1 MMNILMTGA
10 TGLVG
15 TALTQTLSRAGH
27 TVYRLLRPG
36 SEKRDRPPERVFDI
50 PWTLDHPEI
59 TELPG
64 GAGGHEVDASINLAG
79 ASVAGARWTA
89 ERKVLLG
96 SSRVRTTRGLV
107 AAIAKMKKPPRV
119 LISASAIGYYGDRG
133 DELLTESSAGGQGF
147 LAELA
152 KQWEAEAL
160 QAEALGVRVVLAR
173 FGIILAKHGGALP
186 QMMTPFR
193 FGLGATLGSGR
204 QWTSWISLADVVEII
219 RRTLEDDKLS
229 GPVNV
234 VSPAAVTNAEFTK
247 VLAEVLHRP
256 AIFAAPAFVLRLAL
270 GEMADGALLA
280 SERVAPQVL
289 RQHGYTFIHSDLR
302 EALQALLR

>member
-1 MMNILMTGA
+1 
-10 TGLVG
+10 
-15 TALTQTLSRAGH
+15 
-27 TVYRLLRPG
+27 
-36 SEKRDRPPERVFDI
+36 
-50 PWTLDHPEI
+50 
-59 TELPG
+59 
-64 GAGGHEVDASINLAG
+64 
-79 ASVAGARWTA
+79 
-89 ERKVLLG
+89 
-96 SSRVRTTRGLV
+96 
-107 AAIAKMKKPPRV
+107 MKKPPRV

-133 DELLTESSAGGQGF
+133 DEVLTESSAVGQGF

-152 KQWEAEAL
+152 KQWEAEAV

-173 FGIILAKHGGALP
+173 FGIILARHGGALP
-186 QMMTPFR
+186 QMMTPFK
-193 FGLGATLGSGR
+193 FGLGAKLGSGR

-234 VSPAAVTNAEFTK
+234 VSPAPVTNAEFTK

-289 RQHGYTFIHSDLR
+289 HQHGYAFIHSDLR